1 MAPPWTLCWGP
12 QSSEGSG
19 PGRRRH
25 CGILCWVTQR
35 SRRCRRQRAP
45 NATAAC
51 GRASANSGA
60 PPLGLA
66 PPSERQ
72 AAGARDEARCAVSSA
87 DARDR
92 RWAPEGRAAVAPVRE
107 RGRRTGLLPSMVI
120 AAVPATD
127 LQHGR
132 ADEADE
138 VADGRQRRPQ
148 HAAPRPRRD
157 MPRRSGELQ
166 ARPAGLSGVPR
177 GGEGSGQRG
186 GLAGWGQRSYRSPV
200 FQASQ
205 REGDE
210 SLPGAL
216 PRLGGCLSWVTSQ
229 SRSQP
234 DPSGDSDCT

>member
-1 MAPPWTLCWGP
+1 M
-12 QSSEGSG
+12 
-19 PGRRRH
+19 
-25 CGILCWVTQR
+25 
-35 SRRCRRQRAP
+35 
-45 NATAAC
+45 
-51 GRASANSGA
+51 
-60 PPLGLA
+60 
-66 PPSERQ
+66 
-72 AAGARDEARCAVSSA
+72 
-87 DARDR
+87 
-92 RWAPEGRAAVAPVRE
+92 RE

-127 LQHGR
+127 LQHGW

-177 GGEGSGQRG
+177 GGEERGQRG
-186 GLAGWGQRSYRSPV
+186 GLASWGQRSYRSPV

-234 DPSGDSDCT
+234 GRAWGLVHARVAEHVVTLSLAVGVMVLGAGLGLIVEYWDWLTEGQAGSTAVRNVGLLIGAARGRRSRGRGRSGLDPGAPHLDEAAEKTGIDAAVSP